1 MVVVLVA
8 AKAIS
13 MRLSFTQLRQ
23 HQMHVVAPSF
33 VPYMAPAPSPIHQ
46 GNLLQSDIWH
56 AYSILQ
62 LISLI

>member
-13 MRLSFTQLRQ
+13 IRLSFTQLRQ

-46 GNLLQSDIWH
+46 GNLLQSDI
-56 AYSILQ
+56 
-62 LISLI
+62 